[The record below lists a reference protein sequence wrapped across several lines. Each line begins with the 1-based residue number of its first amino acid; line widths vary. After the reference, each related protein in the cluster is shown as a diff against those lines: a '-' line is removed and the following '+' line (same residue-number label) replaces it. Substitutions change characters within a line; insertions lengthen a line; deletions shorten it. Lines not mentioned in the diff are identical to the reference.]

1 MQQNGWR
8 GLNVGL
14 IKVDPL
20 FLLSFLSSFSLFTS
34 LPTHYFLPYN
44 PPPIDFLFRM
54 PNASSLAMLMNPACS
69 LYERPQCQ
77 EPPQDHSHQTATTL
91 TNQPDHQRPYQCEF
105 CQKSFYRLEHKVRHV
120 RTHTGEKPHACTFPQ
135 CVKRFARSDELS
147 RHVKVHTSPP
157 TVLLQRR
164 RKIRRFNLSGKPRTA
179 DEEEAYAKQQQ
190 HCSILRFVQPA
201 AAVTTTT
208 TPTSLSK
215 NDDHPVSITTTRKKP
230 SPSRSSPYRQSTT
243 ANLHHCPSP
252 KCYKSFWRR
261 GQLMRHIEK
270 QHGVTMTLA
279 ELDDYDLNLRHME
292 PAPSPVL
299 TACHSPS
306 FSSSS
311 STTSSDRSS
320 SASPPPPS
328 LKSQTPLVPL
338 VMDNS
343 ALQQQ
348 VSWIDP
354 YSPSPVFLHSHPIS
368 SSSSSSSSSFISPY
382 TPYSKLPSI
391 HHLLNPSL

>member
-1 MQQNGWR
+1 
-8 GLNVGL
+8 
-14 IKVDPL
+14 
-20 FLLSFLSSFSLFTS
+20 
-34 LPTHYFLPYN
+34 
-44 PPPIDFLFRM
+44 
-54 PNASSLAMLMNPACS
+54 MLMNPACS

-77 EPPQDHSHQTATTL
+77 EPLQDPSLETTL
-91 TNQPDHQRPYQCEF
+91 TNQTDHQRPYQCEF

-120 RTHTGEKPHACTFPQ
+120 RTHTGEKPHTCSFPQ
-135 CVKRFARSDELS
+135 CEKRFARSDELS

-190 HCSILRFVQPA
+190 HCSILRFVQPGA
-201 AAVTTTT
+201 AATTTT
-208 TPTSLSK
+208 TPTNLS
-215 NDDHPVSITTTRKKP
+215 NSTHHSVSTTSTRKT
-230 SPSRSSPYRQSTT
+230 SSSSRSSPYRQSTT

-270 QHGVTMTLA
+270 QHGVTMTLE
-279 ELDDYDLNLRHME
+279 ELDDYDLTLRHME
-292 PAPSPVL
+292 PTPSPAL

-311 STTSSDRSS
+311 STTSSDRSV

-328 LKSQTPLVPL
+328 MKPQTPLVPL
-338 VMDNS
+338 VMDNNS

-348 VSWIDP
+348 VNWIDP

-368 SSSSSSSSSFISPY
+368 SSSPSSITSPY